1 MSVLLSQVIVI
12 LLLVIIAAV
21 ILKVTGFLGS
31 GKKGKKEEI
40 NGSVG
45 NDSGDETKAMNLW
58 AVQLLDVGGD
68 VIRMKEIDC
77 LEKDF
82 TIGKSAE
89 SDLVLDNSE
98 VSKNHAYVTVNSD
111 GVYLLVDDRSL
122 NGTFIDKKR
131 IEQEPLRD
139 GMTVYFASV
148 PVRFIRLDPF
158 KNNVI
163 PDKAREEGQEEAVKV
178 KKKERDI
185 VRKL

>member
-31 GKKGKKEEI
+31 GRPGKGKE
-40 NGSVG
+40 NGSPV

-77 LEKDF
+77 LEKNF
-82 TIGKSAE
+82 TIGKSPE
-89 SDLVLDNSE
+89 SDLILDNSE